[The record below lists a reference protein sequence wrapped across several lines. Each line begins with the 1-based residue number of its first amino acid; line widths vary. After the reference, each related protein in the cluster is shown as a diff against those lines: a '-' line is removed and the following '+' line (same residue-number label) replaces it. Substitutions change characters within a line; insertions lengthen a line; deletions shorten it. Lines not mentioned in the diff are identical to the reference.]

1 MYNKLE
7 YSWSPR
13 RKPGREG
20 KQAQRCRHDP
30 FAASFGQKLTN
41 ANNRSSSIA
50 ANGAAIDTKHEHSTK
65 IKTKHYTTSHIYTR
79 CTMHD
84 TLFLSFLLL
93 LPPLIGCF
101 PGGAFF
107 RVQEHPPVFVPFFG
121 RFGLCTTAIVQL
133 QREITCKQSR
143 VFSPS
148 RVPNGGIIKLSF

>member
-1 MYNKLE
+1 MVATTKTGAGGE
-7 YSWSPR
+7 
-13 RKPGREG
+13 
-20 KQAQRCRHDP
+20 
-30 FAASFGQKLTN
+30 ASTALQTRPVRSLVRPKAHN